1 MQRQD
6 YDVATQWEY
15 KVVTYK
21 FGWKGFK
28 YDEIENDLN
37 ELGRDGWEMLST
49 VAPSFGS
56 GQAME
61 VAVIL
66 KRAREGA

>member
-1 MQRQD
+1 M
-6 YDVATQWEY
+6 TY
-15 KVVTYK
+15 KV
-21 FGWKGFK
+21 GWKGFK
-28 YDEIENDLN
+28 YDEIENHLN